1 MPIDEFGVCVSLHV
15 YLFLCGSA
23 PEQRRLP
30 LAAELNGQATESISL
45 VVSIYISVHMFQVL
59 GPPLPPP
66 MVMVSP
72 PPVGVGWLEVVYA
85 GCMVSRP
92 PPVVWCGLGWEG
104 GVHLLY
110 WEYMI
115 AGASKYS
122 QWYISAI

>member
-1 MPIDEFGVCVSLHV
+1 MPIDEFGVCASLHV

-59 GPPLPPP
+59 GPPPSPP

-72 PPVGVGWLEVVYA
+72 PPPVGVGWA
-85 GCMVSRP
+85 G
-92 PPVVWCGLGWEG
+92 G
-104 GVHLLY
+104 GVCRVHGIPPSPCGVG
-110 WEYMI
+110 WGGKGGCI
-115 AGASKYS
+115 CCIGN
-122 QWYISAI
+122 I